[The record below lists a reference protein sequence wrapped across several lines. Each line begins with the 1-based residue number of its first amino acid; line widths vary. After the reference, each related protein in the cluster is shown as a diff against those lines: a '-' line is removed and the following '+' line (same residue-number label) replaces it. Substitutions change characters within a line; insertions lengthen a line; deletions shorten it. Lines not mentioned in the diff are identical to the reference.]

1 MGVLPGPEAGGVRR
15 PGGAVSRTV
24 ISGGTVVSATGSA
37 QADVLIDGE
46 RVVALASAGSDVAE
60 SFAEGASVRIDASG
74 RLVIPGGLD
83 VHTHMQMPFGGTFSN
98 DTFETG
104 TRAATWGGT
113 TTIIDFAIQRRGE
126 SLRQGLDELHAKAAG
141 NCAIDYGFHMIV
153 SDVNEQSL
161 KEMDI
166 LVDEGVTSFKL
177 FMAYPG
183 VFYSTDGEIL
193 RAMQQ
198 ASGDGATIM
207 MHAENGIAIDQIVAE
222 AVARGETDPR
232 FHAKTRPSALEG
244 EATHRAIELA
254 GVAGAPLYI
263 VHLTAAEALEAVV
276 DARDVGRN
284 VFAETCPQYL
294 FLSDAELDR
303 PGFEGAKFV
312 CSPPLRPAWHLDEL
326 WRGIRTNDLSVVST
340 DHCPFC
346 FKEQKELGRG
356 DFTKIPNG
364 LPGVENR
371 VDLIYQGVV
380 RGDISVERWVE
391 VIATTPARMFGLY
404 PRKGVIAPGSDADIV
419 VYDPGAHQT
428 ISAATHHMNV
438 DYSVYEGM
446 AITGRAETVL
456 SRGTVVVDNGHYTG
470 EKRHGRFLERGTN
483 QYLI

>member
-1 MGVLPGPEAGGVRR
+1 MTRTLITGGL
-15 PGGAVSRTV
+15 
-24 ISGGTVVSATGSA
+24 VVSSTGSVA
-37 QADVLIDGE
+37 ADVLIDGE
-46 RVVALASAGSDVAE
+46 RVIALAFPGTDVAE
-60 SFAEGASVRIDASG
+60 SFAAGASRVIDASG
-74 RLVIPGGLD
+74 RLVVPGGLD
-83 VHTHMQMPFGGTFSN
+83 VHTHMEMPFGGTYSN

-104 TRAATWGGT
+104 TRAAAWGGT

-126 SLRQGLDELHAKAAG
+126 ALRHGLDESLGKAAG
-141 NCAIDYGFHMIV
+141 NCVIDYGFHMIV

-198 ASGDGATIM
+198 AAVNGATIM
-207 MHAENGIAIDQIVAE
+207 MHAENGIAIDVIVAE
-222 AVARGETDPR
+222 TLARGETDPR
-232 FHAKTRPSALEG
+232 FHARSRPSALEG
-244 EATHRAIELA
+244 EAAHRSIELA
-254 GVAGAPLYI
+254 GVAGSPLYI
-263 VHLTAAEALEAVV
+263 VHLTAAEALASVV
-276 DARDVGRN
+276 KARDAGRN

-294 FLSDAELDR
+294 FLSDAELER

-312 CSPPLRPAWHLDEL
+312 CSPPLRPAWHL
-326 WRGIRTNDLSVVST
+326 G
-340 DHCPFC
+340 
-346 FKEQKELGRG
+346 ELGRG
-356 DFTKIPNG
+356 DFSKIPNG

-446 AITGRAETVL
+446 SITGRAETVL
-456 SRGTVVVDNGHYTG
+456 SRGTVVIDNGHYAG
-470 EKRHGRFLERGTN
+470 EKRHGRYLERGTN

>member
-1 MGVLPGPEAGGVRR
+1 M
-15 PGGAVSRTV
+15 SRTV
-24 ISGGTVVSATGSA
+24 ITGGTVVSATGSVT
-37 QADVLIDGE
+37 ADVLVDGE
-46 RVVALASAGSDVAE
+46 KIAALAAPNSDAAAAIGAGATRV
-60 SFAEGASVRIDASG
+60 IDASG
-74 RLVIPGGLD
+74 RLVVPGGLD
-83 VHTHMQMPFGGTFSN
+83 VHTHMEMPFGGTFSN

-104 TRAATWGGT
+104 TRAAAWGGT

-126 SLRQGLDELHAKAAG
+126 ALRQGLDELLAKADG
-141 NCAIDYGFHMIV
+141 NCAVDYGFHMIV

-183 VFYSTDGEIL
+183 VFYSTDGDIL

-198 ASGDGATIM
+198 AAVNGATIM
-207 MHAENGIAIDQIVAE
+207 MHAENGIAIDLIVAE
-222 AVARGETDPR
+222 TIARGETDPR
-232 FHAKTRPSALEG
+232 FHALSRPSALEG
-244 EATHRAIELA
+244 EATHRAIALA
-254 GVAGAPLYI
+254 GVAGSPLYI
-263 VHLTAAEALEAVV
+263 VHLTAAEALDAVV
-276 DARDVGRN
+276 AARDVGRN

-294 FLSDAELDR
+294 FLSDAELAR
-303 PGFEGAKFV
+303 PGFEGAKYV
-312 CSPPLRPAWHLDEL
+312 CSPPLRPERHLSEL
-326 WRGIRTNDLSVVST
+326 WRGLRTNDLSVVST

-391 VIATTPARMFGLY
+391 LIATTPARMFGLY
-404 PRKGVIAPGSDADIV
+404 PRKGVIAPGADADIV

-428 ISAATHHMNV
+428 ISAETHHMNV
-438 DYSVYEGM
+438 DYSIYEGM
-446 AITGRAETVL
+446 AITGKAETVL
-456 SRGTVVVDNGHYTG
+456 SRGAVVIEGGQFVGDKG
-470 EKRHGRFLERGTN
+470 HGRYLERSTN